1 MNDPLK
7 RFIDHH
13 RNELDDLEPSP
24 DLFLKIKADLKK
36 DNPKEVKIVKLA
48 LYQKWLSAAAVV
60 IVLIA
65 GYLIF
70 YAYKNEPTLKGDQ
83 TAMDKKNK
91 NNMQKSN
98 DAMPISPEVDQV
110 SSQKNTA
117 KNHVVKAVARP
128 AKLDVDLNTIYKD
141 LQDSTSSSN
150 RLAAILKI
158 GKSGIINYDIADRL
172 AKTLAT
178 DDNNNV
184 RLAVLNLLGQYS
196 EDSYV
201 SNIFLKALDTQKD
214 PIIQL
219 GLIELLKRTDN
230 PHLDNRLYALAND
243 PNTFATVKDQ
253 AYLVLLNQNKL

>member
-13 RNELDDLEPSP
+13 RDELDDLQPSP

-36 DNPKEVKIVKLA
+36 DRPKEAKIVKLA
-48 LYQKWLSAAAVV
+48 LYQKLLSAAAVIV
-60 IVLIA
+60 VLIA

-70 YAYKNEPTLKGDQ
+70 YTYKNEPTLKGDQ
-83 TAMDKKNK
+83 TAMDKNNK
-91 NNMQKSN
+91 TNVQKRDEALS
-98 DAMPISPEVDQV
+98 ISPGADEV
-110 SSQKNTA
+110 SSRKTTA
-117 KNHVVKAVARP
+117 SNHVVKAVVKP
-128 AKLDVDLNTIYKD
+128 PKLDVDLNTIYKD
-141 LQDSTSSSN
+141 LQDSTSSST

-158 GKSGIINYDIADRL
+158 GKSGIINYDIANRL
-172 AKTLAT
+172 AKTLDN

-184 RLAVLNLLGQYS
+184 RLTVLNLLGQYS

-201 SNIFLKALDTQKD
+201 NNIFLKALDTQKD